1 MHSTITAVQNSHKYS
16 FKKQEL
22 QFCYTV
28 YFPPAILIVL
38 CIHLNISI
46 GFMFYCLYCSNYVG
60 YVTVRFLLGT
70 INYYCTNLDF
80 LQGSFICTFK
90 RTFCYFFHFLEQFVN
105 ECSCI
110 EKERTVVLC
119 GRHFK
124 SGFALPFKTKK
135 STFAFQ
141 NRKKKLF

>member
-1 MHSTITAVQNSHKYS
+1 MHLLNLRFYLQLFTLSIKSFKTKMHSAITAVQNSHKYS

-80 LQGSFICTFK
+80 LQGSFICTLQGNILLFFSFFRTICKLMFVHRK
-90 RTFCYFFHFLEQFVN
+90 RADGCAVWATF
-105 ECSCI
+105 
-110 EKERTVVLC
+110 
-119 GRHFK
+119 
-124 SGFALPFKTKK
+124 
-135 STFAFQ
+135 
-141 NRKKKLF
+141 